1 MQIGGVFIL
10 EVKINREIRN
20 YTESMF
26 FGLSMRQFICSV
38 LGCGAAVAAYFLLKS
53 HIGLE
58 LTTWACVIVVIP
70 FAALGFLRYNGM
82 PAERLLMAYVKYR
95 WLVPRKLTCK
105 PVSLYY
111 EMMKPSIEE
120 KRKEMMKR

>member
-1 MQIGGVFIL
+1 M
-10 EVKINREIRN
+10 EVKVNKEIRD

-26 FGLSMRQFICSV
+26 FGLSMRQFLCSV
-38 LGCGAAVAAYFLLKS
+38 LGCGAAVAAYFLLKE

-58 LTTWACVIVVIP
+58 LTTWACVIAVIP

-82 PAERLLMAYVKYR
+82 PAERLFMAYIKYR
-95 WLVPRKLTCK
+95 WLVPRKLSCR
-105 PVSLYY
+105 PQSLYY

-120 KRKEMMKR
+120 KQKEMMKR